1 MTHST
6 SNGFRDNGL
15 IVAFGPSPTI
25 VLVLGRHAR
34 RFRTHHA
41 GALIPFSVAMVVG
54 IALSGCTG
62 SSSKNPE
69 STETSTVPSASP
81 VTVPGNLGQAPTV
94 PPATS
99 APPTTVAVPK
109 GLDTVEA
116 ASQNLW
122 DAWRDDDRPR
132 ALLYATPAAV
142 DALFLTRWGPE
153 LRNQGCGTANGVARC
168 VYTLRRSARVV
179 VMGQTSAGFFFAQ
192 RVETV
197 GELPASNRLQSE
209 IVDDTVVFERS
220 TDATDAGT
228 GSDGLGL
235 DDLGTGLDPNQA
247 ATNAVDAPQTA
258 PTVPGSV
265 NPDPSSSGTRTTRRA
280 RPKTTKAKRKTT
292 VPVIGGSSDAPVE
305 VPSNPAPASPA
316 SPSPSPGPVQVAGQT
331 VDTVAP

>member
-1 MTHST
+1 MH
-6 SNGFRDNGL
+6 
-15 IVAFGPSPTI
+15 I
-25 VLVLGRHAR
+25 
-34 RFRTHHA
+34 
-41 GALIPFSVAMVVG
+41 SVALVVG

-62 SSSKNPE
+62 GSSPTPD
-69 STETSTVPSASP
+69 STASSTVPSASP
-81 VTVPGNLGQAPTV
+81 TPQPGDLGQAPTV
-94 PPATS
+94 PPTPS
-99 APPTTVAVPK
+99 APPTTVAMTK
-109 GLDTVEA
+109 GLDTIEA

-132 ALLYATPAAV
+132 ALVYATPEAV
-142 DALFLTRWGPE
+142 DALFVTRWGPE

-192 RVETV
+192 LVETV

-209 IVDDTVVFERS
+209 IVDDTVVFETS
-220 TDATDAGT
+220 SDATDVAGT
-228 GSDGLGL
+228 GTEGLGL

-247 ATNAVDAPQTA
+247 ASNAADTPQTA

-265 NPDPSSSGTRTTRRA
+265 NPDTNTSGTRTTRRA

-292 VPVIGGSSDAPVE
+292 APLNGGSSDNPVE
-305 VPSNPAPASPA
+305 GSSNPAPSAPASPA
-316 SPSPSPGPVQVAGQT
+316 SPSPSPSPLPSPGPVQVAGQT